1 MIPHSQYKKYATKSL
16 KSTNYPISYFN
27 FWDGQT
33 ADQIWF
39 TDFVVSHGFF
49 EKYPKAKFAF
59 FSTLGDVNLIKV
71 DALMHPFDRNRK
83 RIFFTGENVHYD
95 AFHNYAQNMLN
106 YPQIELSLGFDHV
119 EDERYLRFPIWLL
132 EMFPAHSSKEEI
144 ESICNRLSHQKLE
157 ENRTRFCALVSGLCT
172 LQGSDS
178 LKMRTSMVENLN
190 SVCNVDCAGKLL
202 RNTEDLQTVFH
213 DNKAEFLKHYK
224 FFICPENISVDGY
237 VTEKVFHSIGSGC
250 IPIYNGS
257 LNNPEPDVL
266 NHDAILFW
274 EKDGDNSQLIK
285 KVEELWNNPQLYKEF
300 FEQPRLQPNAAEVI
314 WQYFVD
320 LEKKIN
326 SLFG

>member
-1 MIPHSQYKKYATKSL
+1 MNPLKLYKRHKHSL
-16 KSTNYPISYFN
+16 KASSAPVSYFN

-39 TDFVVSHGFF
+39 TDFIRSRGFL
-49 EKYPKAKFAF
+49 KKHPKAGFAF
-59 FSTLGDVNLIKV
+59 FSTLGNVNLFKM
-71 DALMHPFDRNRK
+71 DEFLYPFSKNRK

-95 AFHNYAQNMLN
+95 AFADYRHNMLDFKRVD
-106 YPQIELSLGFDHV
+106 LSLGFDKV
-119 EDERYLRFPIWLL
+119 DDERYLRFPIWLL
-132 EMFPAHSSKEEI
+132 EMFPADADFETIKRVCEGLSFQHLSEER
-144 ESICNRLSHQKLE
+144 N
-157 ENRTRFCALVSGLCT
+157 RFCALVSGLCT
-172 LQGSDS
+172 LQGSES
-178 LKMRTSMVENLN
+178 LKMRTSMVEHLN
-190 SVCNVDCAGKLL
+190 GVAKVDCAGKLL
-202 RNTEDLQTVFH
+202 RNTEELQTKFNN
-213 DNKAEFLKHYK
+213 DKAEFLKCYK

-285 KVEELWNNPQLYKEF
+285 KVEELWNNPKLYKDF
-300 FEQPRLQPNAAEVI
+300 FEQPRLQPNAAEVVI
-314 WQYFVD
+314 EYFNA

-326 SLFG
+326 DLFKR

>member
-1 MIPHSQYKKYATKSL
+1 MKARIIYKRWKSAL
-16 KSTNYPISYFN
+16 QSEKWPISYYN

-49 EKYPKAKFAF
+49 EKYPKAEFTF
-59 FSTLGDVNLIKV
+59 FSTLGDVDLIKV

-106 YPQIELSLGFDHV
+106 YPQIELSLGFDQV

-132 EMFPAHSSKEEI
+132 EMFPANSSQEDVKR
-144 ESICNRLSHQKLE
+144 ICEKLSHQKYDE
-157 ENRTRFCALVSGLCT
+157 QRNRFCALVAGGGSGL
-172 LQGSDS
+172 LSEHLVMRKSIVDS
-178 LKMRTSMVENLN
+178 LNTVST
-190 SVCNVDCAGKLL
+190 VDCAGRFL

-213 DNKAEFLKHYK
+213 DNKAEFLKRYK

-274 EKDGDNSQLIK
+274 KKDEDNSQLIK
-285 KVEELWNNPQLYKEF
+285 KVEELWNSPKLYKEF
-300 FEQPRLQPNAAEVI
+300 FEQPRLQPDAGEVV

-320 LEKKIN
+320 LENKIN
-326 SLFG
+326 NLFG